1 MMTRKKKMTKEKKK
15 EVEKSR
21 REEVRRGRQGFYL
34 GVIPT

>member
-15 EVEKSR
+15 EVERSR

>member
-1 MMTRKKKMTKEKKK
+1 MTRKKKMTKEKKK
-15 EVEKSR
+15 EVERSR